1 MPKETTI
8 ELQSNS
14 LNFLGGIS
22 TMAKLEINK
31 EKEFFQFKENGKL
44 STFYAFTKTG
54 INALNGK
61 AGTGKSLVLNE
72 IMLYLLHTQQL
83 KSVIW
88 IDLDN
93 NYTTLK
99 KRNQAQFIQQLDNFF
114 VLTDE
119 IILTQSQNELAN
131 IKADIATLEKNHTA
145 EQLESGINAP
155 LYSELKGKM
164 DKLQTLVYKCD
175 FLALLEFVLLSNDI
189 NLADTAIVI
198 DSLSDLFDSGKAEII
213 QPIFFNILRP
223 LTNKG
228 ASIFYLNHLTKD
240 NGTGKRNYAG
250 SHKLEGKTDYFT
262 LISKPIKDQDLL
274 NVEPTKDR
282 HGNGDYF
289 AFSFDLTAPLGQR
302 LFKCDYLDSVDGF
315 TDSQNEALRAIR
327 AELSTGDKTATEL
340 ERVVSKTQ
348 LYRLKDTT
356 EFSSLIETYKKGVN
370 TFYSLK
376 SKKLDSEPTIYEPIA
391 D

>member
-1 MPKETTI
+1 M
-8 ELQSNS
+8 ELISNS

-72 IMLYLLHTQQL
+72 IMLHLLHTGQL

-99 KRNQAQFIQQLDNFF
+99 KRNQAQLIQQLDNFL

-119 IILTQSQNELAN
+119 IILTQSQNELTN

-155 LYSELKGKM
+155 LYSELKAKA
-164 DKLQTLVYKCD
+164 DRLQTLIYKCD
-175 FLALLEFVLLSNDI
+175 FLALLEFVLLSSDI
-189 NLADTAIVI
+189 DLTDAAIVI

-240 NGTGKRNYAG
+240 NGSGKKNYAG

-282 HGNGDYF
+282 HGNGVYF
-289 AFSFDLTAPLGQR
+289 AFCFDLNAPLGER
-302 LFKCDYLDSVDGF
+302 LFKCDYLDSVESF
-315 TDSQNEALRAIR
+315 TDGQNEAMRAIR
-327 AELSTGDKTATEL
+327 AELSKGDKTAAEL
-340 ERVVSKTQ
+340 EQVVSKTQ
-348 LYRLKDTT
+348 LYRLKDST
-356 EFSSLIETYKKGVN
+356 EFSSLIETYKKGIN

-376 SKKLDSEPTIYEPIA
+376 RKKLATEPTIYEPV
-391 D
+391 DD